1 MVQQIDLT
9 HIDEYYKM
17 TASDLPEVMRHF
29 MELLFQ
35 YCYTCRFF
43 SHQHG
48 FYDTDSSSLMR
59 GPMEWVKFASGFS
72 HGVCLTE
79 MGLSLNIHLKTS
91 CLISPS
97 VDELSKLV
105 TLIAGGRDPSQFGP
119 GDIVAANKIIRG
131 LKIYTTHTGRKT
143 CYTIKGLTVQKPNE
157 HKFTKKTKDQ
167 DEGQIVSIQ
176 EYFLEKYKVRVQNYP
191 LVSTVGKE
199 QFIPLELC
207 RMVDKQFLNNSKIQ
221 ADANIPNELLRV
233 STHKP
238 LIYFDK
244 LSKISNQI
252 PSLSPELMSEFKT
265 DFFTKPIRFTGRVLD
280 TPRQMNAQRM
290 EPFFRSIPKTPWAF
304 VSLDINFNK
313 PDVENI
319 VSELVTTA
327 KRYKLDLSNCRN
339 KIVTP
344 VNPGNLAQVDLIF
357 AKIKTEI
364 PDLKL
369 LFVALPQCAGMYNMV
384 KFCGDQ
390 KYGFATQCLNS
401 MKAKQRGRGY
411 LDNVLLKVNGKIG
424 GQNSIIDASEWKKL
438 PFDHAK
444 TMVCGIDVNHPG
456 QTERIESSI
465 AAVVGSYDD
474 LFTLYTASICSQTKR
489 CDEEITCLE
498 PMITELLDAYH
509 QRNKFYPQTL
519 AVFRDGVSDGQF
531 QYAEK
536 EIKQI
541 RTAFRKKVP
550 KGKII
555 FIVVQKG
562 HRTRFVLS
570 KPSGPNDRPVY
581 NVPSGTVVDHTIVD
595 PSQHMFFL
603 NSHFSQLG
611 TSRPMK
617 YVILENDFDKKIFNN
632 DALQKFVFYLCHNCT
647 RFRGG
652 AIALPTPVR
661 YADLCAYRAKIH
673 VEAQIEKLCM
683 PRGQIIQGDYEKKLI
698 DRLNELVKIHQSLK
712 RVLYYA

>member
-1 MVQQIDLT
+1 MYQYDLSIDFADENDRQYFNADNDKKQKYFAKHSYAIFQEFVAANANFFNFHYVYDRSKNLFTSKPLNTSVLPKTIEVQIESRKKHFQIALNMVQQIDLT

-157 HKFTKKTKDQ
+157 HKFTKKIKDQ
-167 DEGQIVSIQ
+167 DESQIVSIQ

-199 QFIPLELC
+199 QYIPLELC

-290 EPFFRSIPKTPWAF
+290 EPFFRSMPKTPWAF

-369 LFVALPQCAGMYNMV
+369 LFVALPQC
-384 KFCGDQ
+384 
-390 KYGFATQCLNS
+390 
-401 MKAKQRGRGY
+401 
-411 LDNVLLKVNGKIG
+411 NVF
-424 GQNSIIDASEWKKL
+424 SI
-438 PFDHAK
+438 
-444 TMVCGIDVNHPG
+444 
-456 QTERIESSI
+456 
-465 AAVVGSYDD
+465 
-474 LFTLYTASICSQTKR
+474 LYRQ
-489 CDEEITCLE
+489 
-498 PMITELLDAYH
+498 
-509 QRNKFYPQTL
+509 
-519 AVFRDGVSDGQF
+519 
-531 QYAEK
+531 
-536 EIKQI
+536 
-541 RTAFRKKVP
+541 
-550 KGKII
+550 
-555 FIVVQKG
+555 
-562 HRTRFVLS
+562 
-570 KPSGPNDRPVY
+570 
-581 NVPSGTVVDHTIVD
+581 
-595 PSQHMFFL
+595 
-603 NSHFSQLG
+603 
-611 TSRPMK
+611 
-617 YVILENDFDKKIFNN
+617 
-632 DALQKFVFYLCHNCT
+632 
-647 RFRGG
+647 
-652 AIALPTPVR
+652 
-661 YADLCAYRAKIH
+661 
-673 VEAQIEKLCM
+673 
-683 PRGQIIQGDYEKKLI
+683 
-698 DRLNELVKIHQSLK
+698 
-712 RVLYYA
+712 